1 MKLCNNLEVEN
12 SLPDASCSK
21 FDPGILRG
29 VK

>member
-1 MKLCNNLEVEN
+1 MKWCNNLEVEN
-12 SLPDASCSK
+12 SLLDTSFSK

>member
-1 MKLCNNLEVEN
+1 MRWCDNLEAEN
-12 SLPDASCSK
+12 SLLDTSCSK

>member
-1 MKLCNNLEVEN
+1 MKWCNDLEVEN
-12 SLPDASCSK
+12 SLVAASCSK

>member
-1 MKLCNNLEVEN
+1 MKWCNNLEVEN
-12 SLPDASCSK
+12 SLLDVSHSK